1 MSTSTYAFLR
11 QSAQTICATK
21 RPFRGTRS
29 YAFSTTA
36 WKPTVSPVYLIPSIS
51 GCTMSDKA
59 NKREKFLSVFPDLV
73 EDLIA
78 VLKGYGMSGEAIE
91 WFKRNLE
98 YNTPGGKLNRGISVV
113 DTYAILKGVKPEELD
128 EATYKKIALLGWCIE
143 LLQAYFLVADDMMD
157 QSITRRGQ
165 PCWYKVENVGEV
177 AINDSFMLEGA
188 IYVLLKKYFKQE
200 PYYVDLLEL
209 FHDVTF
215 QTELGQLLDLITA
228 PEDHVDL
235 SKFSLEKH
243 SFIVIFKTAYYSFY
257 LPVALAMYAA
267 GCADERDLKQAQ
279 DVLIPLGEYFQI
291 QDDYLD
297 CFGKPED
304 IGKIGTDIQDNK
316 CSWVVNTALNTA
328 TPEQRKVLDEN
339 YGIKDSKTEKV
350 CKDLFSEM
358 GIDKLY
364 HEYEE
369 KTATEIK
376 AKIAEVDESRGFKA
390 EVLTS
395 FFNKIYKRSK

>member
-1 MSTSTYAFLR
+1 
-11 QSAQTICATK
+11 
-21 RPFRGTRS
+21 
-29 YAFSTTA
+29 
-36 WKPTVSPVYLIPSIS
+36 
-51 GCTMSDKA
+51 MSDKSVR
-59 NKREKFLSVFPDLV
+59 KEKFLSVFPELV
-73 EDLIA
+73 EELTDA
-78 VLKGYGMSGEAIE
+78 LKAYGMTPEAIE
-91 WFKRNLE
+91 WFSENLN

-113 DTYAILKGVKPEELD
+113 DTYIILKGLKSIDELSTEE
-128 EATYKKIALLGWCIE
+128 YKRVAILGWAIE
-143 LLQAYFLVADDMMD
+143 LLQAYFLVADDIMD

-165 PCWYKVENVGEV
+165 PCWYKVPKVGDI
-177 AINDSFMLEGA
+177 AINDAFMLEGA
-188 IYVLLKKYFKQE
+188 IYLLLKKYFKQE
-200 PYYVDLLEL
+200 SYYVDLLEL
-209 FHDVTF
+209 FHEVTF

-267 GCADERDLKQAQ
+267 GVADPKDLKQAE

-316 CSWVVNTALNTA
+316 CSWVINTALKLA
-328 TPEQRKVLDEN
+328 TSEQRAILDQN
-339 YGIKDSKTEKV
+339 YGIKDSHKEAIVKELFNELGIEK
-350 CKDLFSEM
+350 
-358 GIDKLY
+358 IY

-369 KTATEIK
+369 NIAAQLKQ
-376 AKIAEVDESRGFKA
+376 KIAQVDESRGFKA
-390 EVLTS
+390 EVLTA
-395 FFNKIYKRSK
+395 FLQKVYKRSK